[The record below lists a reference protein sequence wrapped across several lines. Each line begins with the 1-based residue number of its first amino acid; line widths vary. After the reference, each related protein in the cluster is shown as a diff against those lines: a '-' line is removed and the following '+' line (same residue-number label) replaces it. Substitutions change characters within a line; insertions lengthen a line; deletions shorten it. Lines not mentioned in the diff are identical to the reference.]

1 MDNVY
6 YKSIS
11 IVIIFYFGANCILSN
26 EGLNRIWMWPHVPGD
41 LAKQGKRTSGTL
53 YFSFIQEDLS
63 MLIDVVLGDFIFKI
77 VTPDML

>member
-1 MDNVY
+1 
-6 YKSIS
+6 
-11 IVIIFYFGANCILSN
+11 
-26 EGLNRIWMWPHVPGD
+26 MWPHVPGD